1 MKMLH
6 GLHHRHIFYHLYQR
20 VESHQEIEVFPCD
33 FGPQDVMCC
42 LPTGS
47 GKTAIAVFAA
57 WQVLMRGGTV
67 TGDLEQED
75 AGRNPNHQQLQ
86 ATV

>member
-1 MKMLH
+1 
-6 GLHHRHIFYHLYQR
+6 
-20 VESHQEIEVFPCD
+20 
-33 FGPQDVMCC
+33 MCC

-67 TGDLEQED
+67 TGDLKQED
-75 AGRNPNHQQLQ
+75 DGNESKSLTGRNALAIQSFFL
-86 ATV
+86 

>member
-1 MKMLH
+1 M
-6 GLHHRHIFYHLYQR
+6 
-20 VESHQEIEVFPCD
+20 FPRD